1 MRDITYTSYTPHIVI
16 VENFHSRKGM
26 LEVAF
31 VKRSNYLKEREI
43 LEILKEI

>member
-1 MRDITYTSYTPHIVI
+1 MSGITYTSYIPHIVI
-16 VENFHSRKGM
+16 VEILHSRKGI

-43 LEILKEI
+43 LEILKEK